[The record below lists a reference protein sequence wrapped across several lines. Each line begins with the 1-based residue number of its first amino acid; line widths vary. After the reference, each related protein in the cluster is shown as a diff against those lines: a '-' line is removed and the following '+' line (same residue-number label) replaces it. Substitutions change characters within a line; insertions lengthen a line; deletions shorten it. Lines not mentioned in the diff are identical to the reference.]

1 MKSVVI
7 TGSSKGI
14 GLGMCLEFLKR
25 GCSVQVS
32 SRKKADV
39 DAAVQ
44 NFSDQ
49 FGLEKVTG
57 LTCDVTDS
65 KQVQALWDAAAA
77 KFGKVDIWINNA
89 GASNTALPMWDV
101 DPDEIKT
108 VITTNIIGHLYGI
121 RTAMKGMLKQ
131 GFGQI
136 YNFYGFGSGDEKKPA
151 SLGVYGAT
159 KRAIRY
165 ITELLIEEAQNTP
178 VKVGSLMPGTVI
190 TELMIKAIS
199 TMSAQEREML
209 KKSFNIVGDT
219 VETVAPFLVDEIL
232 RNDKNGTVINWMTEE
247 KFKARMQN
255 PYYQTRDLFSELK
268 LDA

>member
-1 MKSVVI
+1 MKSVII

-25 GCSVQVS
+25 GCSVLIS
-32 SRKKADV
+32 SRKQADV
-39 DAAVQ
+39 DAAVEK
-44 NFSDQ
+44 FSAQ
-49 FGLEKVTG
+49 FGAEKVTG
-57 LTCDVTDS
+57 LTCDVTDI

-89 GASNTALPMWDV
+89 GAVNTTLPVWEV

-108 VITTNIIGHLYGI
+108 VINTNIVGHLFGVKV
-121 RTAMKGMLKQ
+121 AMKGMLKQ
-131 GFGQI
+131 GEGQI
-136 YNFYGFGSGDEKKPA
+136 YNFYGFGSNDDKKPGG
-151 SLGVYGAT
+151 LGVYGTT

-165 ITELLIEEAQNTP
+165 LTELLVEEVKDMP
-178 VKVGSLMPGTVI
+178 VQVGSLMPGTVI
-190 TELMIKAIS
+190 TDLMIKTIS
-199 TMSAQEREML
+199 TMPLQQREML

-219 VETVAPFLVDEIL
+219 VETVSEFLAEEIL
-232 RNDKNGTVINWMTEE
+232 KNNKNGAVINWMTEE
-247 KFKARMQN
+247 KFKARMLD